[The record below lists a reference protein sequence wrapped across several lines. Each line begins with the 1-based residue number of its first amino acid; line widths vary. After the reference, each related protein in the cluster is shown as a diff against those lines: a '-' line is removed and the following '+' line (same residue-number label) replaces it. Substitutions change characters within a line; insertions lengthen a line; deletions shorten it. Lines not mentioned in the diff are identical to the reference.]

1 MLSNPT
7 QGYPAR
13 LGNSWDVCELDFKVV
28 MLVMLQNEW
37 DGSGVTLIYD
47 YEFLESW
54 WNCFSTIPGF
64 QGLYIHVVT
73 ELKTRIGLR
82 Q

>member
-1 MLSNPT
+1 
-7 QGYPAR
+7 
-13 LGNSWDVCELDFKVV
+13 

-37 DGSGVTLIYD
+37 DGSGVTLICD

-54 WNCFSTIPGF
+54 WNCFSTIQGF
-64 QGLYIHVVT
+64 QGLYIHIVT
-73 ELKTRIGLR
+73 ELKTLIGLR